1 MGESTESA
9 GATEAAV
16 DRLLAAAR
24 RRISILEPPAAAALR
39 EDGAVFVDT
48 RPEHQRRAHGEIP
61 GAVVI
66 DRNVLEWR
74 LDPTS
79 PFRDERVPPDRP
91 LVVFCQQGY
100 ASSLAVAALV
110 DLGRPDVHDLGGG
123 FDAWQAAGLPTV
135 EGES

>member
-1 MGESTESA
+1 MGEPEP
-9 GATEAAV
+9 AV

-24 RRISILEPPAAAALR
+24 RRISILEPAQAVVLR
-39 EDGAVFVDT
+39 DEAGAVFVDT
-48 RPEHQRRAHGEIP
+48 RPEAQRRAHGTIP

-79 PFRDERVPPDRP
+79 PYREVTIPLGRP
-91 LVVFCQQGY
+91 LVVFCQQGF

-110 DLGRPDVHDLGGG
+110 GMGMTDVHDLGGG
-123 FDAWQAAGLPTV
+123 FDAWRAAGLPTSAAPPPV
-135 EGES
+135 PPT

>member
-1 MGESTESA
+1 MGH
-9 GATEAAV
+9 ATPEAAV

-24 RRISILEPPAAAALR
+24 RRISVLAPAEAAALR
-39 EDGAVFVDT
+39 GQGAVFVDT
-48 RPEHQRRAHGEIP
+48 RPEHQRRDHGEVR

-79 PFRDERVPPDRP
+79 PYRDDRVPIDRP

-110 DLGRPDVHDLGGG
+110 DIGLTDVHDLGGG
-123 FDAWQAAGLPTV
+123 YEAWRAAGFPTHP
-135 EGES
+135 GATGG